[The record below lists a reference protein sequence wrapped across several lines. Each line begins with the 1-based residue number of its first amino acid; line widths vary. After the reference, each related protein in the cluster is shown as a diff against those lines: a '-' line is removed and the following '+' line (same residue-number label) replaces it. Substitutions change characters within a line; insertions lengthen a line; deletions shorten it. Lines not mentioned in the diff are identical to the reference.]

1 MPFLRERSG
10 RWSPVKIAAFA
21 GAVLPAFWIAFQ
33 AVSGDL
39 GARPVT
45 EAIHQ
50 AGDWTLRLL
59 LITLAVTPAQRI
71 LNFPR
76 LALAR
81 RTLGVGCAAYAVL
94 HISLYVLDQHFDLIK
109 VASEIVLRIY
119 LTIGA
124 LALTGLIALAATS
137 TDAAVRRLGSQRWQ
151 ALHRCVY
158 GIAPLA
164 AVHFFMQSK
173 LNIYEPTLM
182 AGFLVW
188 LLGFRVLFRRNGEVT
203 PLHLVLLACA
213 AAFATALGEAA
224 LYMFTT
230 GVDARRVLL
239 AHLDL
244 DMEVRPAW
252 WVLLAGLGVAAAGWW
267 RYRPARRPRHTRSVG
282 STQISRA
289 AQRVTAVQRRTV

>member
-1 MPFLRERSG
+1 
-10 RWSPVKIAAFA
+10 
-21 GAVLPAFWIAFQ
+21 
-33 AVSGDL
+33 
-39 GARPVT
+39 
-45 EAIHQ
+45 
-50 AGDWTLRLL
+50 
-59 LITLAVTPAQRI
+59 
-71 LNFPR
+71 
-76 LALAR
+76 
-81 RTLGVGCAAYAVL
+81 
-94 HISLYVLDQHFDLIK
+94 
-109 VASEIVLRIY
+109 
-119 LTIGA
+119 
-124 LALTGLIALAATS
+124 
-137 TDAAVRRLGSQRWQ
+137 
-151 ALHRCVY
+151 
-158 GIAPLA
+158 
-164 AVHFFMQSK
+164 MQSK

-282 STQISRA
+282 STQISGA